1 MADTTVNKQPLIG
14 GDSENFMRLMSRALT
29 RIEQV
34 DNATVRANQSL
45 NEYAKSFDELNS
57 RLEKYVKLSSDI
69 KTGRFNKI
77 TINEKVQ
84 TFSNNGRSR
93 GGSSK
98 SYSDFTDDANKYAR
112 EAKRVTNNLMD
123 TIFKSIDSLGGR
135 QARIVTST
143 FKKITSTVS
152 DVKTLAQGA
161 KAAQGMAKA
170 QQATIATTGASTKAL
185 AGMSTAAVGAT
196 TVVAGVALVLTAM
209 GAAGKYAYERNM
221 EVNRSLMM
229 MGDTAN
235 ELTSSSSKTA
245 NKMIDIRNTWIRI
258 GEDLAG
264 VFEPV
269 FNLIVDF
276 VGTISKAVEAITS
289 PLDKDKN
296 RQFTSSDSKARWYTS
311 QLEEISGI
319 PESKSLPVIG
329 SIASTAK
336 QSGFDNTSA
345 ANLAIGTFDMAL
357 KKARQYGVEAEE
369 VAKKL
374 ADAWT
379 TGSDA
384 AKEYGVVV
392 DEQTLIG
399 YMASR
404 GIDIVNTQISDA
416 MKQYYRYQLM
426 QEQLNADSNDAMQ
439 NQIKQWKQLGMQID
453 ATKQKLFSFDE
464 VIQLSALNTEIPIVG
479 TPNVSYITSDKDDG
493 VITPIPV
500 IPGGDGGGPSA
511 SPYPSTQPV
520 EVPVVYVPENEYVL
534 NPVPEPVEI
543 PVVYVPENEHE
554 LNPVP
559 EPVGVPV
566 VYVPENEPALTPVP
580 EPVTIPVSVPGL
592 GLLGDLVYELGL
604 VWGLLPLPVTVPVT
618 VPGLETLPT
627 LEELLNRIKGLATLP
642 VTIPVKVPGL
652 ELAPQLLTYC
662 MQLSAAPFLSTVLFT
677 IPAISLAPTLLGY
690 LLNIAKSWA
699 AKVDISVAGMN
710 LLQQAQAML
719 NNVLS
724 LVQRAG
730 QTLET
735 GAHNAVSTV
744 RDGISTAYNNAKT
757 YVTGG
762 SDAWTEAVKAEGY
775 SVRDINTAKSMA
787 KMNNENWD
795 TLSSYEKTQ
804 YTKVANVINNN
815 WVLTKKDGV
824 EMYNSYKATG
834 QVTSSKVEWFNDPT
848 VNKVANASLK
858 VAGVLGLAGATLLT
872 GGLVAPLVAPA
883 VTSWLS
889 GLTGTAAA
897 FGMATGGIGVKES
910 TVRLFEGNK
919 KEAVI
924 PLESQQ
930 GINYLANAMKQAGV
944 DNLGINGGVTV
955 NLTLSGINIADNE
968 AQWQRV
974 GEKIAEVIEVQRQ
987 RRGELNYGSS
997 F

>member
-1 MADTTVNKQPLIG
+1 MANTTVNQQPLIG
-14 GDSENFMRLMSRALT
+14 GDSENFIRLMSRALT

-34 DNATVRANQSL
+34 DNATVKANQSL

-57 RLEKYVKLSSDI
+57 KLEKYVKLSSDI
-69 KTGRFNKI
+69 KTGKFNKI

-84 TFSNNGRSR
+84 TFSNNGRSK
-93 GGSSK
+93 GVSSK
-98 SYSDFTDDANKYAR
+98 SYSDFTNDADKYAR

-152 DVKTLAQGA
+152 DVKTLTQGA

-170 QQATIATTGASTKAL
+170 QKATIATTGASTKAL
-185 AGMSTAAVGAT
+185 AGMSAAAVGAT

-276 VGTISKAVEAITS
+276 VGTISKAVETITS
-289 PLDKDKN
+289 PLDKDKG

-345 ANLAIGTFDMAL
+345 ANLAIGTFDVAV

-392 DEQTLIG
+392 DDLTLIG

-479 TPNVSYITSDKDDG
+479 TPNVSYPTSDKNDG

-500 IPGGDGGGPSA
+500 IPGGGGPSA

-534 NPVPEPVEI
+534 NPVPEPV
-543 PVVYVPENEHE
+543 
-554 LNPVP
+554 
-559 EPVGVPV
+559 
-566 VYVPENEPALTPVP
+566 
-580 EPVTIPVSVPGL
+580 TIPVFVPGL
-592 GLLGDLVYELGL
+592 DLLGKLVYELGL

-627 LEELLNRIKGLATLP
+627 LEELLNSIKSLATLP
-642 VTIPVKVPGL
+642 VTIPVTVPGF

-690 LLNIAKSWA
+690 LLDIAKTWS

-710 LLQQAQAML
+710 LLQQAQTLL

-724 LVQRAG
+724 LVQKAG
-730 QTLET
+730 QVLAT
-735 GAHNAVSTV
+735 GVRNVVGTVSTV
-744 RDGISTAYNNAKT
+744 SSGISTAYNKAKT
-757 YVTGG
+757 YVTSG
-762 SDAWTEAVKAEGY
+762 SSDSWTEAIKAEGY
-775 SVRDINTAKSMA
+775 SNRDINTAKSMA

-804 YTKVANVINNN
+804 YTIIAKEINNN

-834 QVTSSKVEWFNDPT
+834 KVTSSKVEWFNDPT
-848 VNKVANASLK
+848 VNKIANTSLK
-858 VAGVLGLAGATLLT
+858 VAGVLGVAGATLLT
-872 GGLVAPLVAPA
+872 GGLVAPLLSKVSPA
-883 VTSWLS
+883 VSSWLS
-889 GLTGTAAA
+889 GLTGAAA

-910 TVRLFEGNK
+910 IVRLFEGDK

-944 DNLGINGGVTV
+944 DNLGIGGGVTV

>member
-1 MADTTVNKQPLIG
+1 MANTTVNQQPLIG

-34 DNATVRANQSL
+34 DNATVKANQSL

-57 RLEKYVKLSSDI
+57 KLEKYIKLSSDI
-69 KTGRFNKI
+69 KTGKFNKI

-84 TFSNNGRSR
+84 TFSNNGRSK
-93 GGSSK
+93 GVSSK
-98 SYSDFTDDANKYAR
+98 SYSDFTNDANKYAR

-135 QARIVTST
+135 QARVVTST
-143 FKKITSTVS
+143 LKKITSTVS
-152 DVKTLAQGA
+152 DVKTLTQGA

-170 QQATIATTGASTKAL
+170 QQATIAATGASTKAL
-185 AGMSTAAVGAT
+185 AGMSAAAVGAT

-276 VGTISKAVEAITS
+276 VGTISKAVETITS

-345 ANLAIGTFDMAL
+345 ANLAIGTFDMAV

-392 DEQTLIG
+392 DDLTLIG

-479 TPNVSYITSDKDDG
+479 TPNVSYITSDKNDG

-500 IPGGDGGGPSA
+500 IPGGGGPSA

-534 NPVPEPVEI
+534 NPVPEPV
-543 PVVYVPENEHE
+543 
-554 LNPVP
+554 
-559 EPVGVPV
+559 
-566 VYVPENEPALTPVP
+566 
-580 EPVTIPVSVPGL
+580 TIPVFVPGL
-592 GLLGDLVYELGL
+592 DLLGRLVYELGL

-627 LEELLNRIKGLATLP
+627 LEELLNSIKSLATLP
-642 VTIPVKVPGL
+642 VTIPVTVPGF

-690 LLNIAKSWA
+690 LLDIAKTWS

-710 LLQQAQAML
+710 LLQQAQTLL

-724 LVQRAG
+724 LVQKAG
-730 QTLET
+730 QVLAT
-735 GAHNAVSTV
+735 GVRNVVGTVSS
-744 RDGISTAYNNAKT
+744 GISTAYNKAKT

-762 SDAWTEAVKAEGY
+762 SDTWTEAIKAEGY
-775 SVRDINTAKSMA
+775 SNRDINTAKSMA

-804 YTKVANVINNN
+804 YTIIAKEINNN

-834 QVTSSKVEWFNDPT
+834 KVTSSKVEWFNDPT

-858 VAGVLGLAGATLLT
+858 VAGVLGVAGATLLT
-872 GGLVAPLVAPA
+872 GGLAAPLLSKVSPA
-883 VTSWLS
+883 VSSWLS
-889 GLTGTAAA
+889 GLTGAAA

-910 TVRLFEGNK
+910 IVRLFEGNK

-944 DNLGINGGVTV
+944 DNLGISGGVTV

>member
-34 DNATVRANQSL
+34 DSATVKANQSL

-57 RLEKYVKLSSDI
+57 KLEKYVKLSSDI

-84 TFSNNGRSR
+84 TFSNNGRSK
-93 GGSSK
+93 GVSSK
-98 SYSDFTDDANKYAR
+98 SYSDFTNDADKYAR

-135 QARIVTST
+135 QARVVTST

-152 DVKTLAQGA
+152 DVKTLTQGA
-161 KAAQGMAKA
+161 KAAQAMAKA
-170 QQATIATTGASTKAL
+170 QQATIASTGASTKAL

-245 NKMIDIRNTWIRI
+245 NKLIDIRNTWIRI

-311 QLEEISGI
+311 QLEKISGI

-345 ANLAIGTFDMAL
+345 ANLAIGTFDMAV

-426 QEQLNADSNDAMQ
+426 QEELNADSNDAMQ

-479 TPNVSYITSDKDDG
+479 TPNVSYITSDKNDG
-493 VITPIPV
+493 IITPIPV
-500 IPGGDGGGPSA
+500 IPGGNGGGPSA

-534 NPVPEPVEI
+534 NPVPEPV
-543 PVVYVPENEHE
+543 
-554 LNPVP
+554 
-559 EPVGVPV
+559 
-566 VYVPENEPALTPVP
+566 
-580 EPVTIPVSVPGL
+580 TIPVFVPGL
-592 GLLGDLVYELGL
+592 DLLGELVYELGL

-627 LEELLNRIKGLATLP
+627 LEELLNSIKSLATLP
-642 VTIPVKVPGL
+642 VTIPVTVPGL

-735 GAHNAVSTV
+735 GVSNVSSTISNE
-744 RDGISTAYNNAKT
+744 ISTAYNTAKT

-787 KMNNENWD
+787 KKNNENWD

-804 YTKVANVINNN
+804 YTKVAHVINTN
-815 WVLTKKDGV
+815 WVLTEKDGI
-824 EMYNSYKATG
+824 EMYNSYKNTG
-834 QVTSSKVEWFNDPT
+834 KVTSSKQEWFNDPT
-848 VNKVANASLK
+848 VNKVANTAK
-858 VAGVLGLAGATLLT
+858 DIAIAAGVIGGTILT
-872 GGLVAPLVAPA
+872 GGLLAPLLSKVSPT
-883 VTSWLS
+883 VSSWLS

-930 GINYLANAMKQAGV
+930 GINYLANAMKQAGA